1 MQQIAEQKALRL
13 SCELSSEARSVMGD
27 PVRVR
32 EILTN
37 LVSNA
42 IKFTPAGSVA
52 IRSMPAGAMAA
63 ISVLDTGIG
72 IEPVAHRR
80 IFEEF
85 RQANDKIARTYGG
98 TGLGLS
104 IARRLVE
111 LQGGQMGL
119 ESEPG
124 KGSRFWFRLPIH
136 QRTASLPAA

>member
-1 MQQIAEQKALRL
+1 MI
-13 SCELSSEARSVMGD
+13 GD

-52 IRSMPAGAMAA
+52 IRSMPAGAMAE

-72 IEPVAHRR
+72 IEPGAHER
-80 IFEEF
+80 IFDEF
-85 RQANDKIARTYGG
+85 RQADENVSRMYGG

-104 IARRLVE
+104 IARKLVE

-119 ESEPG
+119 DSEPG
-124 KGSRFWFRLPIH
+124 KGSRFWFTLPIDKH
-136 QRTASLPAA
+136 PASLAAS